1 LIMKK
6 IIIGNWKLNL
16 DHLEA
21 IQLFQKLN
29 YSLNTDIDEK
39 ISIVVAPSHTSLRSI
54 QTIIDADK
62 LNIFLSSQDV
72 SMFNDGAYTGEVS
85 AHQLAKLNISYSIVG
100 HSERRQHFN
109 ETDEFVNIKVNN
121 LINKE
126 ITPIICFGESN
137 DQRTEGNY
145 MDFLLNQIENSTKGL
160 RKDKVDEIIFAYE
173 PIWAIGTG
181 QNASLQDIVEVISK
195 VKEFI
200 SKKSFFN
207 EEKIKFI
214 YGGSVSPDNSYE
226 ILNSKIIDGALVGG
240 ASLDVDKF
248 IKIIESV
255 DL

>member
-1 LIMKK
+1 MKK

-85 AHQLAKLNISYSIVG
+85 AHQLDKLNISYCIVG

-109 ETDEFVNIKVNN
+109 ETDEFVNVKINN

-137 DQRTEGNY
+137 DQRTDGNY
-145 MDFLLNQIENSTKGL
+145 MDFLINQIENSTKGL

-214 YGGSVSPDNSYE
+214 YGGSVSPDNSNE

>member
-1 LIMKK
+1 MKK

-62 LNIFLSSQDV
+62 LHIFLSSQDV

-85 AHQLAKLNISYSIVG
+85 AHQLAKLNISYCIVG

-109 ETDEFVNIKVNN
+109 ETDENINVKVNN

-137 DQRTEGNY
+137 DQRTDGNY
-145 MDFLLNQIENSTKGL
+145 MDFLINQIENSTKGL

-200 SKKSFFN
+200 SKKSFFS
-207 EEKIKFI
+207 EEKIKYI

>member
-1 LIMKK
+1 MKK

-21 IQLFQKLN
+21 IQFFQKLN

-137 DQRTEGNY
+137 DQRTDGNY
-145 MDFLLNQIENSTKGL
+145 MDFLINQIENSTKGL

-226 ILNSKIIDGALVGG
+226 ILNSNIIDGALVGG

>member
-1 LIMKK
+1 MKK

-85 AHQLAKLNISYSIVG
+85 AHQLAKLNISYCIVG

>member
-1 LIMKK
+1 MKK

-21 IQLFQKLN
+21 IQLLQKLN

-39 ISIVVAPSHTSLRSI
+39 ISIVIAPSHTSLRSI

-85 AHQLAKLNISYSIVG
+85 THQLAKLNISYCIVG

-109 ETDEFVNIKVNN
+109 ETDEIINVKVNN

-137 DQRTEGNY
+137 DQRTDGNY
-145 MDFLLNQIENSTKGL
+145 MDFLINQIENSTKGL

-195 VKEFI
+195 VKESI

-207 EEKIKFI
+207 DEKIKFI
-214 YGGSVSPDNSYE
+214 YGGSVSPDNSNE

>member
-1 LIMKK
+1 MKK

-85 AHQLAKLNISYSIVG
+85 AHQLAKLNISYCIVG

-109 ETDEFVNIKVNN
+109 ETDEFVNVKVNN
-121 LINKE
+121 IINKE

-137 DQRTEGNY
+137 DQRADGNY
-145 MDFLLNQIENSTKGL
+145 MEFLFNQIENSTKGL
-160 RKDKVDEIIFAYE
+160 RNDKVDEIIFAYE

>member
-1 LIMKK
+1 MKK

-85 AHQLAKLNISYSIVG
+85 SHQLAKLNISYCIVG

-109 ETDEFVNIKVNN
+109 ETDEFVNVKVNN

-137 DQRTEGNY
+137 DQRTDGNY
-145 MDFLLNQIENSTKGL
+145 MDFLINQIENSTKGL
-160 RKDKVDEIIFAYE
+160 RKDKVGEIIFAYE

-214 YGGSVSPDNSYE
+214 YGGSVSPNNSYE

>member
-1 LIMKK
+1 MKK

-85 AHQLAKLNISYSIVG
+85 AHQLAKLNISYCIVG

-109 ETDEFVNIKVNN
+109 ETDEFVNVKVNN

-137 DQRTEGNY
+137 DQRADGNY
-145 MDFLLNQIENSTKGL
+145 MDFLINQIENSTKGL

-181 QNASLQDIVEVISK
+181 QNASLQDIVEVILK

-200 SKKSFFN
+200 SEKSFFN
-207 EEKIKFI
+207 EEKMKFI

>member
-1 LIMKK
+1 MKK

-21 IQLFQKLN
+21 IQLIQKLN

>member
-1 LIMKK
+1 MKK

-85 AHQLAKLNISYSIVG
+85 AHQLAKLNISYCIVG

-109 ETDEFVNIKVNN
+109 ETDEFVNVKVNN

-137 DQRTEGNY
+137 DQRTDGNY
-145 MDFLLNQIENSTKGL
+145 MDFLINQIENSTKGL

-214 YGGSVSPDNSYE
+214 YGGSVSPDNSNE

-240 ASLDVDKF
+240 ASLDVNKF
-248 IKIIESV
+248 VRIIESV

>member
-1 LIMKK
+1 MKK

-85 AHQLAKLNISYSIVG
+85 AHQLAKLNISYCIVG

-109 ETDEFVNIKVNN
+109 ETDEFVNVKVNN

-137 DQRTEGNY
+137 DQRTDGNY
-145 MDFLLNQIENSTKGL
+145 MDFLINQIENSTKGL

>member
-1 LIMKK
+1 MKK

-85 AHQLAKLNISYSIVG
+85 AHQLAKLNISYCIVG
-100 HSERRQHFN
+100 HSERRQHFS
-109 ETDEFVNIKVNN
+109 ETDEFVNVKINN

-137 DQRTEGNY
+137 DQRTDGNY
-145 MDFLLNQIENSTKGL
+145 MDFLINQIENSTKGL

>member
-1 LIMKK
+1 MKK

-85 AHQLAKLNISYSIVG
+85 AHQLDKLNISFCIVG

-109 ETDEFVNIKVNN
+109 ETDEIINVKVNN

-137 DQRTEGNY
+137 DQRTDGNY
-145 MDFLLNQIENSTKGL
+145 MDFLINQIENSTKGL

-207 EEKIKFI
+207 EEKIKFL

>member
-1 LIMKK
+1 MKK

-85 AHQLAKLNISYSIVG
+85 AHQLAKLNISYCIVG

-109 ETDEFVNIKVNN
+109 ETDEFVNVKINN

-137 DQRTEGNY
+137 DQRTDGNY